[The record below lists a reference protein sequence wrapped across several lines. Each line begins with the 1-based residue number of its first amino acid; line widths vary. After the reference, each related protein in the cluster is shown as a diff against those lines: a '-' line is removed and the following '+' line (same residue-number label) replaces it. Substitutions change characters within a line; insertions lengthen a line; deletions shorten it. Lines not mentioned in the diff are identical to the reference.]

1 MKILLLEDDIACLES
16 LERALQPTGFEC
28 VSFHDPVEALK
39 AFKKESYDVVVTD
52 IKMPVMNGIQVLKKV
67 KKMNPETY
75 VIILTGFA
83 DVNNAVEAL
92 NNDSYAFFRKPIN
105 LEGFL
110 HVLTKIEMELVKIKI
125 QEMNHYHRTLEY
137 ENLKEKYMSLQRS
150 IKEQGSEN
158 MGKM

>member
-16 LERALQPTGFEC
+16 LERALKPTGFEC
-28 VSFHDPVEALK
+28 KTFHNPVEALK
-39 AFKKESYDVVVTD
+39 EFKENSYDVVVTD

-105 LEGFL
+105 LESFIQ
-110 HVLTKIEMELVKIKI
+110 VITKIEMKLVEIKI

-137 ENLKEKYMSLQRS
+137 ENLKEKYRSLQRS

-158 MGKM
+158 TGKT